1 MKTGISEIAEE
12 EEEETMTKGRTIIR
26 VDRCKLE
33 KMVSNPSN
41 KMEIEY

>member
-12 EEEETMTKGRTIIR
+12 EEEETVTKGRTIIR
-26 VDRCKLE
+26 VDRSKLE